1 MKEQYKHL
9 PLRSG
14 VGIVVLNQED
24 KIFVARRIDNP
35 KNFWQMPQGGIDE
48 GEDFLTAAYRE
59 LKEETSITKVEL
71 IKELDGFITYELP
84 DHLLGII
91 WKGKYKGQKQKWF
104 LLRLTCDDKDVDV
117 LHSSHPEFD
126 DWRWTSYWYPIRNV
140 VSFKREVY
148 RRALKELLPM
158 LFNGL
163 RSQQKPEQKSNN
175 KPDHKKH
182 SRRHKARRRK
192 NPNQ

>member
-1 MKEQYKHL
+1 MALGNSLVCNNTDDPISQSGYNVVNTTRGNSTPLGVTRNWIRYRL
-9 PLRSG
+9 PKRLIRSG
-14 VGIVVLNQED
+14 THPVCI
-24 KIFVARRIDNP
+24 
-35 KNFWQMPQGGIDE
+35 
-48 GEDFLTAAYRE
+48 
-59 LKEETSITKVEL
+59 
-71 IKELDGFITYELP
+71 
-84 DHLLGII
+84 
-91 WKGKYKGQKQKWF
+91 GQKQKWF